1 MAVLLAMGVAIFR
14 IPGQHVVGFVRI
26 VTEQVRMAGTL
37 HYRLKV
43 DHVYQRRFSSLSDSS
58 ALATALRS
66 SHWYIITRRP
76 SVRIVGDS
84 VQVHDNMLTA
94 DFVTRGNPAAPERV
108 YTFGSDFYGAGELRD
123 FQVYADG
130 AYFSVDVGGELFHGD
145 AWALASFLSTAEP
158 GIARQEVLYI
168 GKAFG
173 EDGSQDAWKRTQ
185 KHKKLQ
191 RIYEDHVNDAYEVF
205 VAPLSLERGYM
216 SGDDHIDDAEDGP
229 SLTAY
234 HSTFGTLEGRLLG
247 ASVNVVEHALIAYFV
262 PPYNENL
269 TEWRADQPTK
279 DMDAMKA
286 AGFRLIHVHLSGWWG
301 LSRFHSTQEP
311 QGPRGHFI
319 SHDIPPNPVRSARRG
334 ISAPKISDWRIGAR
348 LAKDGQE
355 IFEGWKDASAVV
367 LRVFGDEA
375 PVERKPPGIILRR
388 GIPADPGPEQRADAH
403 SSLRAVLAQARE
415 ARRRMTEPIH
425 YNGESTYDPAAGTI
439 VLGEYLGDRAPV
451 RIRLHRPASNR
462 VASALVLGDPGS
474 GKSNCLRVMA
484 AEACLSGK
492 FAVVPLI
499 LGQREDDS
507 LSEFWSV
514 IAVGERLFATSL
526 GRANELLT
534 NVLDIVSERLE
545 RARES
550 GERPEPGI
558 LVAVDDADA
567 LLQDEHGARL
577 VTEILERGASAGVG
591 LLVVVSDIDSLTANA
606 DLMRGLVSC
615 ENKQAFMPD
624 GYYVMSALTALYGE
638 CRTETWQDGDGTFVL
653 HREGSRTSLG
663 FLAGAI
669 APTASPEQVRA
680 LCTEK
685 LLAAGVEAPE
695 WDNPRDDPECWTVL
709 DPLNVRSFELRRHP
723 DGWALVAVIS
733 KIFGT
738 AISEPTALISWA
750 EGVIRLRFTVQQTPW
765 RRGPSTSCP
774 DSLTLYSDI
783 QGELAVND
791 VDTEMMDILRR
802 M

>member
-1 MAVLLAMGVAIFR
+1 
-14 IPGQHVVGFVRI
+14 
-26 VTEQVRMAGTL
+26 MAGTL

-94 DFVTRGNPAAPERV
+94 DFVTRENPADPERV
-108 YTFGSDFYGAGELRD
+108 YTFGSDFYGTGELRD
-123 FQVYADG
+123 FQVYSDG

-145 AWALASFLSTAEP
+145 AWALASFLSTADP
-158 GIARQEVLYI
+158 GIARQEVLYV

-173 EDGSQDAWKRTQ
+173 EDGSQNAWKRTQ
-185 KHKKLQ
+185 KHMKLQ

-205 VAPLSLERGYM
+205 IAPLSLEQGLM
-216 SGDDHIDDAEDGP
+216 ASDDHIDDTEDGP

-234 HSTFGTLEGRLLG
+234 HSTFGTVEGRLLE
-247 ASVNVVEHALIAYFV
+247 ASVDVVEHALIAYFV
-262 PPYNENL
+262 PPYNEKL
-269 TEWRADQPTK
+269 TEWRASRPTE
-279 DMDAMKA
+279 DMDAMRA

-301 LSRFHSTQEP
+301 LARFHSAQEP

-334 ISAPKISDWRIGAR
+334 ISAPEISEWRIGAR
-348 LAKDGQE
+348 LARDGQQ
-355 IFEGWKDASAVV
+355 IFEGWEDASAVV
-367 LRVFGDEA
+367 LRAFGDEA

-388 GIPADPGPEQRADAH
+388 SIPADPSPEQRAEAH
-403 SSLRAVLAQARE
+403 SSLRAILAQARE
-415 ARRRMTEPIH
+415 ARRRMTEPVY

-439 VLGEYLGDRAPV
+439 VVGEYLGDRAPA

-474 GKSNCLRVMA
+474 GKSNWLRVVA
-484 AEACLSGK
+484 AQASLSGK

-499 LGQREDDS
+499 LGQREEDS
-507 LSEFWSV
+507 YPEFWSA
-514 IAVGERLFATSL
+514 IAADERLFATSL
-526 GRANELLT
+526 SMANELLAG
-534 NVLDIVSERLE
+534 VLDIVIDRLE

-558 LVAVDDADA
+558 LVTVDDADA
-567 LLQDEHGARL
+567 LLQDEGGARL
-577 VTEILERGASAGVG
+577 VTEILRRGASAGVG
-591 LLVVVSDIDSLTANA
+591 LLVVVSDIGGLTANA

-638 CRTETWQDGDGTFVL
+638 HRTETWQDGDDTFVL
-653 HREGSRTSLG
+653 NREGSRTSLG
-663 FLAGAI
+663 FLAGLI
-669 APTASPEQVRA
+669 SPEASPEQARA

-685 LLAAGVEAPE
+685 LLAAGIEAPE
-695 WDNPRDDPECWTVL
+695 WDNPRDDPECWTIL
-709 DPLNVRSFELRRHP
+709 EPLNMRSFELRRHP
-723 DGWALVAVIS
+723 DGWALVTVIS
-733 KIFGT
+733 KILGT
-738 AISEPTALISWA
+738 AISEPTDLISWA
-750 EGVIRLRFTVQQTPW
+750 EGVIKLRFTVQQTPW
-765 RRGPSTSCP
+765 QRGPSTSCP
-774 DSLTLYSDI
+774 DSLTFYSDI
-783 QGELAVND
+783 QGDLTVND
-791 VDTEMMDILRR
+791 VDTEMRDILRR